1 MILLNTKR
9 GSDKHSDFLEKI
21 VENYSVVEFD
31 QMTGE
36 ELMIHLFM
44 RDADPQMSK
53 LATDILRTNK
63 ATVHELR
70 TRVKETEAAV
80 WYNRKEYGKMANAKK
95 ESTMFCKP
103 CNSTSHDE
111 ANYWGPCSISGRR
124 NHKANFC
131 KFKDNN
137 QANTQTERADKAT
150 AKKKKKK
157 QKKSKKQWRF
167 QKKE

>member
-31 QMTGE
+31 QVTGE
-36 ELMIHLFM
+36 ELMILLFM

-63 ATVHELR
+63 PMVHELR

-80 WYNRKEYGKMANAKK
+80 WYN
-95 ESTMFCKP
+95 
-103 CNSTSHDE
+103 
-111 ANYWGPCSISGRR
+111 
-124 NHKANFC
+124 
-131 KFKDNN
+131 
-137 QANTQTERADKAT
+137 
-150 AKKKKKK
+150 
-157 QKKSKKQWRF
+157 
-167 QKKE
+167 

>member
-31 QMTGE
+31 QVTGE
-36 ELMIHLFM
+36 ELMILLFM

-63 ATVHELR
+63 PMVHELR

-80 WYNRKEYGKMANAKK
+80 WYNQKECWKMANAKK

-103 CNSTSHDE
+103 CNSTTHE
-111 ANYWGPCSISGRR
+111 
-124 NHKANFC
+124 
-131 KFKDNN
+131 
-137 QANTQTERADKAT
+137 
-150 AKKKKKK
+150 
-157 QKKSKKQWRF
+157 
-167 QKKE
+167 